1 MASRLLMTDDGPTG
15 SMMIAIL
22 DMTLPKAH
30 EAETIRTL
38 RAFWDSTIA
47 LPGCI
52 GGGVFQELGCP
63 EAALYVEMWQ
73 EEAQLEAHIRSRD
86 YERLL
91 AVMETSA
98 EPPALRFEFVVE
110 TRGLAWVE
118 QLRLGA

>member
-1 MASRLLMTDDGPTG
+1 MASRLLMTGDGPTG
-15 SMMIAIL
+15 SMIIAIL
-22 DMTLPKAH
+22 DMTLPRGH
-30 EAETIRTL
+30 EAETARAL

-52 GGGVFQELGCP
+52 GGGVFQEVGCP

-118 QLRLGA
+118 QLRLGT